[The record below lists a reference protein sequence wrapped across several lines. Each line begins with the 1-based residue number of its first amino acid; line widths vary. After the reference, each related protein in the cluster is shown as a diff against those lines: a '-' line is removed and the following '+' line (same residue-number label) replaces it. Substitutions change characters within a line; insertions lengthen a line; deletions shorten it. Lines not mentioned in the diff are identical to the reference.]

1 MAFRR
6 NAKGSRGSEAGP
18 RRHFPAGKAAMKK
31 APFVAAALATAPLA
45 LIPNPADAQTGNS
58 APSLSVGPHVV
69 PLPAD
74 TPYPGTMVLRVDA
87 TDAARGI
94 FHVRQSISSAERRV
108 GNGCVSACRSRGS
121 PYN

>member
-45 LIPNPADAQTGNS
+45 LIPNPAAAQTGNS

-74 TPYPGTMVLRVDA
+74 APRA
-87 TDAARGI
+87 
-94 FHVRQSISSAERRV
+94 AERRV
-108 GNGCVSACRSRGS
+108 GTECVRPCRFRGA
-121 PYN
+121 PYHKQKKRQTEAE